1 MGFDPFH
8 GALARPGLVNCG
20 RDFTEQGFF
29 SELDKE
35 NLLKMF
41 CTTSMVENIL
51 AKYFRQGTS
60 FFYKAR
66 GGDILKIPNPK

>member
-8 GALARPGLVNCG
+8 GALARPGLVKRG

-51 AKYFRQGTS
+51 VKYFHQVTS

-66 GGDILKIPNPK
+66 GGVILKIPNPK